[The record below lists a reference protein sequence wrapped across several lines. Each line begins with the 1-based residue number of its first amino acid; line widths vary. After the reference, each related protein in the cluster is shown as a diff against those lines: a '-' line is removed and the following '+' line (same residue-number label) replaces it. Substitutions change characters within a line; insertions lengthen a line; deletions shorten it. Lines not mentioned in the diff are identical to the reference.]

1 LGKTTVSPDGIPEH
15 HLASSSGCGCQQS
28 LDLDSFFNNG
38 ATLARAEAAFRVYLP
53 MLICYRIERVIVIL
67 SLIVPLHGDAKAGAS
82 CASQTRR
89 DDPMLTRAK
98 FLRLSGLTAAA
109 LVVAPEALPKSSD
122 GIVRVKSVYSFQ
134 ETIDRLKK
142 DIAAKGIRFFSE
154 IDQSK
159 LAADAG
165 IKLNPSTLLVFG
177 NPPLG
182 TQFMTANP
190 NAGLDWPV
198 RLLVIQESTGA
209 VWTIYTDFAWIAARH
224 GIVNRTEQFKM
235 ASMVIGSITSSVKA

>member
-1 LGKTTVSPDGIPEH
+1 M
-15 HLASSSGCGCQQS
+15 
-28 LDLDSFFNNG
+28 F
-38 ATLARAEAAFRVYLP
+38 
-53 MLICYRIERVIVIL
+53 
-67 SLIVPLHGDAKAGAS
+67 
-82 CASQTRR
+82 
-89 DDPMLTRAK
+89 TRAQ
-98 FLRLSGLTAAA
+98 FLRLSTVAAA
-109 LVVAPEALPKSSD
+109 AVALAPEALSKSND
-122 GIVRVKSVYSFQ
+122 GVVRTKSAYGFQ
-134 ETIDRLKK
+134 DTVERLKK

-198 RLLVIQESTGA
+198 RLLVIQDSAGA
-209 VWTIYTDFAWIAARH
+209 VWTIHTDFAWIAARH
-224 GIVNRTEQFKM
+224 GIVNRREQFKM
-235 ASMVIGSITSSVKA
+235 ASMVIASITSSVKA

>member
-1 LGKTTVSPDGIPEH
+1 MTM
-15 HLASSSGCGCQQS
+15 
-28 LDLDSFFNNG
+28 F
-38 ATLARAEAAFRVYLP
+38 
-53 MLICYRIERVIVIL
+53 
-67 SLIVPLHGDAKAGAS
+67 
-82 CASQTRR
+82 
-89 DDPMLTRAK
+89 TRAQV
-98 FLRLSGLTAAA
+98 LRLSSAAAAA
-109 LVVAPEALPKSSD
+109 LAVAPEALSKSND
-122 GIVRVKSVYSFQ
+122 GVVRAKSAYGFQ
-134 ETIDRLKK
+134 DTVERLKK

-154 IDQSK
+154 IDQSR

-198 RLLVIQESTGA
+198 RLLVIQDNPGA

-224 GIVNRTEQFKM
+224 DIVNRAEQFKM
-235 ASMVIGSITSSVKA
+235 ASTVIASITSSVKG

>member
-1 LGKTTVSPDGIPEH
+1 M
-15 HLASSSGCGCQQS
+15 
-28 LDLDSFFNNG
+28 F
-38 ATLARAEAAFRVYLP
+38 
-53 MLICYRIERVIVIL
+53 
-67 SLIVPLHGDAKAGAS
+67 
-82 CASQTRR
+82 
-89 DDPMLTRAK
+89 TRAQ
-98 FLRLSGLTAAA
+98 FLRLSTVAAA
-109 LVVAPEALPKSSD
+109 AVALAPEALSKSND
-122 GIVRVKSVYSFQ
+122 GVVRTRSAYGFQ
-134 ETIDRLKK
+134 DTVERLKK

-198 RLLVIQESTGA
+198 RLLVIQDSAGA

-224 GIVNRTEQFKM
+224 GIVNRGEQFKM
-235 ASMVIGSITSSVKA
+235 ASMVIASITSSVKA

>member
-1 LGKTTVSPDGIPEH
+1 
-15 HLASSSGCGCQQS
+15 
-28 LDLDSFFNNG
+28 
-38 ATLARAEAAFRVYLP
+38 
-53 MLICYRIERVIVIL
+53 
-67 SLIVPLHGDAKAGAS
+67 
-82 CASQTRR
+82 
-89 DDPMLTRAK
+89 MLTRAK
-98 FLRLSGLTAAA
+98 FLRLSALTAAA
-109 LVVAPEALPKSSD
+109 LAVAPEALSKSND
-122 GIVRVKSVYSFQ
+122 GIVRLKSAFGFQ
-134 ETIDRLKK
+134 DTVERLKK

-198 RLLVIQESTGA
+198 RLLVIQDSVGE
-209 VWTIYTDFAWIAARH
+209 VWTVYTDFAWIAARH
-224 GIVNRTEQFKM
+224 GIVDRAEQFKT
-235 ASMVIGSITSSVKA
+235 ASMVIASITSSVKA